1 MKNIKTLYEQQE
13 KVIKLFNNYS
23 EIVSEATCKT
33 KYGGLKMSTP
43 KKMLQRILT
52 AVSQVKAGNI
62 CEKLLNQIRHIIYS
76 LYREKEIT
84 KKV

>member
-23 EIVSEATCKT
+23 EIVSEATYKT

-43 KKMLQRILT
+43 KKMNTNSCFTSKSR
-52 AVSQVKAGNI
+52 
-62 CEKLLNQIRHIIYS
+62 
-76 LYREKEIT
+76 
-84 KKV
+84 

>member
-23 EIVSEATCKT
+23 EIVSEATYKT

-52 AVSQVKAGNI
+52 AVSQVKAGNTS
-62 CEKLLNQIRHIIYS
+62 EKLLNQIRHIIYS

-84 KKV
+84 KNV